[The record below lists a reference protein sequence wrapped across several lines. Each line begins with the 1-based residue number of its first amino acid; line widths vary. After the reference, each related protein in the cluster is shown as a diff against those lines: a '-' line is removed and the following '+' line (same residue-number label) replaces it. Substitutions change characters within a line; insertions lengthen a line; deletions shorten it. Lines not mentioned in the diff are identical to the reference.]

1 LNALRNPAEREVLA
15 ELSEIG
21 LELKGLKQ
29 KSDADSSLGDS
40 IESSRSFFEPLMNA
54 DVALSLEGISKPV
67 VDFARSPSSLSKQR
81 EFWRIPLR

>member
-54 DVALSLEGISKPV
+54 DVALSLAFIGGNYWLVEG
-67 VDFARSPSSLSKQR
+67 RSELMP
-81 EFWRIPLR
+81 